1 MYPALK
7 PSHESQ
13 VMISTEDFD
22 GVADV
27 RRKRRSTFRTY
38 IIILLFQNGD
48 VNFDRRDVMTVRYDS
63 ALRGIDV
70 KSKPEK

>member
-1 MYPALK
+1 MTAWQT
-7 PSHESQ
+7 S
-13 VMISTEDFD
+13 VGN
-22 GVADV
+22 GVAPV
-27 RRKRRSTFRTY
+27 GGAN